1 MLLGQFY
8 CVATLAG
15 RKANIYFLSRVFS
28 LQILNLLISGQTLFL
43 LNIQI
48 HDFLS
53 ASLTTLTGCSR
64 TRRLHRSKVRGGLKQ
79 CPASS
84 KLFNCCSA
92 YFSLALS
99 PANQPLSRHGFGA
112 RVGQQLFPSSCMTE
126 ATLCGRVRGRDF
138 GHMDTTVLCILPR
151 GSENKPSL
159 ACLIYKHRRSN
170 YSTLTIVRKGT
181 KYLDTH
187 FKLFRMVFFL
197 LCIHHGCF

>member
-8 CVATLAG
+8 SVTTLAG
-15 RKANIYFLSRVFS
+15 RKANIYFLSRVFA

-53 ASLTTLTGCSR
+53 ASLTTLTGCIR

-79 CPASS
+79 RPASS
-84 KLFNCCSA
+84 NLFNCCSA

-99 PANQPLSRHGFGA
+99 PANQPLSRHGLGA

-126 ATLCGRVRGRDF
+126 AMLCGRVQGRDF
-138 GHMDTTVLCILPR
+138 GHMDTTVLCILP
-151 GSENKPSL
+151 
-159 ACLIYKHRRSN
+159 
-170 YSTLTIVRKGT
+170 
-181 KYLDTH
+181 
-187 FKLFRMVFFL
+187 
-197 LCIHHGCF
+197 